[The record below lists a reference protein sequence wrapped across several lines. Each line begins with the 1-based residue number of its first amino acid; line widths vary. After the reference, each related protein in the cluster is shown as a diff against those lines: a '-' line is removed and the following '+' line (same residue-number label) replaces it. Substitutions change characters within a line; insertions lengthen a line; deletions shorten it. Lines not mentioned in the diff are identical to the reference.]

1 MPVSP
6 RLGVV
11 VGSPTATRADVAR
24 LYGRAAFGISGVEL
38 DQYTGQPYADVVNRL
53 VDIPDQPVRVYKD
66 EVTRTQLETNAEFN
80 IEECERWWLE
90 RMRST
95 LFPLEERMTLFW
107 HDHFATGYGPDPF
120 ARSMVKQNQTLR
132 VNALG
137 NYRTLCN
144 AVTLDPAMLQY
155 LSGTES
161 YVSPGPGGTMIRH
174 VNENYGREFFEL
186 FTLGVI
192 PQVYTEADMKESA
205 RALTGWLA
213 YSSDSV
219 QGANA
224 VQFNVNRHDRGT
236 KTVLGTTIGGP
247 GTDEPNEYKKITDIA
262 LAQPVASRYLAW
274 KLVAHFAYVP
284 SVTDL
289 LADTDPLVTKVA
301 ASLRATDWSIKEAV
315 RTMLLA
321 DEFRYSKPRVRMP
334 VELIAHGCKALN
346 INADENVYPQ
356 FWYLAQKAGQE
367 VFRPPNVSGWP
378 YEKAWLSQTKT
389 LARYDIATTLFTKWQ
404 LKPTSPASTDLAG
417 WARLLG
423 IAALSPTTTAA
434 CNAYLAA
441 RAASTEAIK
450 KAGVFIL
457 IATSPDWQV
466 M

>member
-1 MPVSP
+1 M
-6 RLGVV
+6 
-11 VGSPTATRADVAR
+11 GSPTATRADVAR
-24 LYGRAAFGISGVEL
+24 LYGRAAFGATGPEL
-38 DQYTGQPYADVVNRL
+38 DELTGQPYADVVSRL
-53 VDIPDQPVRVYKD
+53 VDLPDRPVRVYLD
-66 EVTRTQLETNAEFN
+66 EVKRTQLETNAEFN
-80 IEECERWWLE
+80 IDECERWWLE
-90 RMRST
+90 RMRSG

-120 ARSMVKQNQTLR
+120 ARSMIRQNQTLR

-137 NYRTLCN
+137 NYRPLCN

-161 YVSPGPGGTMIRH
+161 YVSPGPGGTWNRH

-186 FTLGVI
+186 FTLGVN

-205 RALTGWLA
+205 RALTGWIA

-224 VQFNVNRHDRGT
+224 VQFNLNRHDRGV
-236 KTVLGTTIGGP
+236 KNVLGTAIGGP
-247 GTDEPNEYKKITDIA
+247 ATDEPNEYKRITDVA
-262 LAQPVASRYLAW
+262 LAQPVASRHLAW
-274 KLVAHFAYVP
+274 KLVAHFGYVP
-284 SVTDL
+284 AVTNL
-289 LADTDPLVTKVA
+289 LDDTDPLITKVA
-301 ASLRATDWSIKEAV
+301 ASLRATDWNIKEAV

-321 DEFRYSKPRVRMP
+321 DEFRYSTPRVRMP

-346 INADENVYPQ
+346 INADENVFPQ
-356 FWYLAQKAGQE
+356 FWLLAQRAGQE

-378 YEKAWLSQTKT
+378 YDKAWLSQTKT
-389 LARYDIATTLFTKWQ
+389 LARYDIAVQLFQKWS
-404 LKPTSPASTDLAG
+404 LKATAPASTDLAG

-423 IAALSPTTTAA
+423 LAGLSQTTTTAV
-434 CNAYLAA
+434 NGYLTA
-441 RAASTEAIK
+441 RAAATEAVK
-450 KAGVFIL
+450 QAAVFIL